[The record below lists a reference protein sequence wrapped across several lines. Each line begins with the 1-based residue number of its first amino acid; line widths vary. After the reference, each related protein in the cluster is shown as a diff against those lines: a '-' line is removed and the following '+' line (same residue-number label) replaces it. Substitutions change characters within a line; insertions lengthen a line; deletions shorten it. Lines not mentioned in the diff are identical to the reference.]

1 MFLTCRA
8 VLGAGRMTV
17 PDHGAA
23 RRAPVSY
30 SPRYSQSWYK
40 NISSSGQSLA
50 LYLTDFWGLQPALP
64 LLVHF
69 SGISTASLSG
79 RELIRRFETL
89 SAPSPGLVASPRARS
104 STFQG
109 LVGSLAGISWMAWV
123 LSPLTFPDPAA
134 VNIHVVDAGLH

>member
-30 SPRYSQSWYK
+30 SPRYSQSSYK
-40 NISSSGQSLA
+40 TISSSGQSLA

-69 SGISTASLSG
+69 SGISTPSLSG
-79 RELIRRFETL
+79 RELIRRFETVPPPHQAWL
-89 SAPSPGLVASPRARS
+89 LLPEQDLPHSRDWWDLWQEYRGWHGFCLPSP
-104 STFQG
+104 FQI
-109 LVGSLAGISWMAWV
+109 LQQ
-123 LSPLTFPDPAA
+123 
-134 VNIHVVDAGLH
+134 